1 MAQTLDDEEDGFDAK
16 LWVLA
21 LASRRGLCGGCTC
34 VCADGCTFSSWL
46 IGGGVGVSA
55 ATGRGD
61 ERGDAGPIDIVD
73 GSLPCDAVRGMGDG
87 GAEEGTN
94 ELVRLNV
101 ADAVR
106 NDSADASS
114 NAAAAGIS
122 NASTSPNAPTCT
134 AFSISTSS
142 VSDRVVSSM
151 SVLTRS
157 CGFMSRCWI
166 FLKTA
171 RDFSFERR

>member
-1 MAQTLDDEEDGFDAK
+1 
-16 LWVLA
+16 
-21 LASRRGLCGGCTC
+21 
-34 VCADGCTFSSWL
+34 L
-46 IGGGVGVSA
+46 IGGGVGASA
-55 ATGRGD
+55 ATGRVD

-73 GSLPCDAVRGMGDG
+73 GSLPCEAVRGMGDG
-87 GAEEGTN
+87 GAEGTH
-94 ELVRLNV
+94 ELARLNV

-114 NAAAAGIS
+114 SAAAAGAS

-151 SVLTRS
+151 SVLT
-157 CGFMSRCWI
+157 
-166 FLKTA
+166 
-171 RDFSFERR
+171 

>member
-1 MAQTLDDEEDGFDAK
+1 MGA
-16 LWVLA
+16 
-21 LASRRGLCGGCTC
+21 
-34 VCADGCTFSSWL
+34 
-46 IGGGVGVSA
+46 SA
-55 ATGRGD
+55 ATGRVD

-73 GSLPCDAVRGMGDG
+73 GSLPCEAVRGMGDG
-87 GAEEGTN
+87 GAEGTH
-94 ELVRLNV
+94 ELARLNV

-114 NAAAAGIS
+114 SAAVAGAS

-151 SVLTRS
+151 SVLT
-157 CGFMSRCWI
+157 
-166 FLKTA
+166 
-171 RDFSFERR
+171 

>member
-1 MAQTLDDEEDGFDAK
+1 MGA
-16 LWVLA
+16 
-21 LASRRGLCGGCTC
+21 
-34 VCADGCTFSSWL
+34 
-46 IGGGVGVSA
+46 SA
-55 ATGRGD
+55 ATGRVD

-73 GSLPCDAVRGMGDG
+73 GSLPCEAVRGMGDG

-94 ELVRLNV
+94 ELARLNV

-114 NAAAAGIS
+114 NAAAAAGSS
-122 NASTSPNAPTCT
+122 NALTSPKAPTCT

-151 SVLTRS
+151 SVLT
-157 CGFMSRCWI
+157 
-166 FLKTA
+166 
-171 RDFSFERR
+171 